1 MMFLIE
7 LVATY
12 APWIYAVC
20 GLVALYQMSRTWQV
34 RAERRQALFSL
45 ERDRASR
52 DLYNIFFIAM
62 SLLVVMGIT
71 YFLSTT
77 LATAVEAQIVDDSE
91 TNQILPQE
99 LATPSPTPLPD
110 TPTPTITPTPLP
122 TRAPVQVVEES
133 MPPTATPQP
142 VVSNAA
148 SCPDPRVAVT
158 SPGQG
163 AIVTGVINVMGR
175 AVHENF
181 QYYKIEYSPG
191 ADATEGFIY
200 LAGGNSPIDNGS
212 LGVLDSNLLANG
224 VWTLRVIVVDQTGN
238 FPPPCNATITVQN

>member
-1 MMFLIE
+1 MMVLIE

-12 APWIYAVC
+12 APWIYAIC

-62 SLLVVMGIT
+62 ILLVVMALT

-77 LATAVEAQIVDDSE
+77 LATAVEAQIADVPE

-99 LATPSPTPLPD
+99 LSTPSPTPLPD

-122 TRAPVQVVEES
+122 TRVPIQVVEEPA
-133 MPPTATPQP
+133 PPTATPRP

-148 SCPDPRVAVT
+148 NCPDPRAAVT
-158 SPGQG
+158 NPSQG
-163 AIVTGVINVMGR
+163 AIVTGVVNVTGR

-191 ADATEGFIY
+191 ANASDEFVY
-200 LAGGNSPIDNGS
+200 LAGGNSPVENGF
-212 LGVLDSNLLANG
+212 LGTLDSNLLTNG
-224 VWTLRVIVVDQTGN
+224 VWTLRVIVVDKTGN